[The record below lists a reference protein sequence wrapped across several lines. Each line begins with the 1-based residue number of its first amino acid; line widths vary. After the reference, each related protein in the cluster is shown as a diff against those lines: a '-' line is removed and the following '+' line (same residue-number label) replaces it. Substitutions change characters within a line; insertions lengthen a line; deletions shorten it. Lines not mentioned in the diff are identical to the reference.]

1 MRFLTANLTALKD
14 LSGLITTLLLFS
26 LSINLN
32 AATNPIVLTNEQ
44 IKHLGIQLGVL
55 KSANNIPLLTAPAK
69 VVVPPAHE
77 QIVSA
82 PQAGLVSQLNFAVG
96 DSVKKG
102 EIVAQINSPDIVGLQ
117 QRYLQ
122 VENQRQLALA
132 NYQRDRNLFA
142 EGVIAQKRWQ
152 EARSQ
157 YAILESEAKS
167 ARQLLQIAGMSEA
180 QLRNL
185 AQTGRFASQLTL
197 YAPLSGVVIEKM
209 VVAGE
214 RLNSLS
220 PLYKVANLD
229 ELWLEIA
236 VAQEQMNA
244 VHVGDNV
251 AIVNTPI
258 SARIVLLGKSI
269 NLSNQTVTVRAV
281 INQRQPA
288 VRAGQTVMIQLI
300 QANDQTAFTVP
311 STALAQNEGKSYLFI
326 RDKNGFKVHPV
337 TMMAKQGTEV
347 VISGAL
353 TGKEQIAANGAVA
366 LKALWLGLGEGE

>member
-1 MRFLTANLTALKD
+1 MNFLNVNLP
-14 LSGLITTLLLFS
+14 GLIISLFLFTLS
-26 LSINLN
+26 LNLN
-32 AATNPIVLTNEQ
+32 AASNPIVLSNEQ
-44 IKHLGIQLGVL
+44 IKHLGIQMAGI
-55 KSANNIPLLTAPAK
+55 KPASNIPLLTAPAK

-77 QIVSA
+77 QIISA

-96 DSVKKG
+96 DNVKKG
-102 EIVAQINSPDIVGLQ
+102 EVVAQINSPDLVTLQ
-117 QRYLQ
+117 QGYLQ
-122 VENQRQLALA
+122 VENQRQLAA
-132 NYQRDRNLFA
+132 TNYQRDKNLFA

-185 AQTGRFASQLTL
+185 TQSGRFSSQLTL
-197 YAPLSGVVIEKM
+197 FAPLSGVVLEKM

-236 VAQEQMNA
+236 VAQEQIAA

-258 SARIVLLGKSI
+258 SARIALLGKSI

-281 INQRQPA
+281 INERQPP

-326 RDKNGFKVHPV
+326 RDPRGFKVQAV
-337 TMMAKQGTEV
+337 TMMAKQGAEV

-353 TGKEQIAANGAVA
+353 SGKEQIATQGAVA

>member
-1 MRFLTANLTALKD
+1 MKNLLPVNQDYQSFKGLAVLTCLFV
-14 LSGLITTLLLFS
+14 LSF
-26 LSINLN
+26 NLN
-32 AATNPIVLTNEQ
+32 AASNPIVLTNEQ
-44 IKHLGIQLGVL
+44 INHLGIQMAGI
-55 KSANNIPLLTAPAK
+55 KPASNIPLLTAPAK

-102 EIVAQINSPDIVGLQ
+102 EIVAQINSPDIVTLQ

-132 NYQRDRNLFA
+132 NYQRDKNLFA

-185 AQTGRFASQLTL
+185 TQTERFSSQLTL
-197 YAPLSGVVIEKM
+197 YAPLTGVVLEKM

-236 VAQEQMNA
+236 VAQEQIGA

-251 AIVNTPI
+251 TIVNTPI
-258 SARIVLLGKSI
+258 SARIALLGKSI

-300 QANDQTAFTVP
+300 QANDQTAFAVP

-326 RDKNGFKVHPV
+326 HDPRGFKVQAV
-337 TMMAKQGTEV
+337 TMMAKQGAEV

-366 LKALWLGLGEGE
+366 LKALWLGLGEGD

>member
-1 MRFLTANLTALKD
+1 MKNLFRTQHNHPSCKRFAVF
-14 LSGLITTLLLFS
+14 SCLLL
-26 LSINLN
+26 LSCNLN
-32 AATNPIVLTNEQ
+32 AATNTIVLTNEQ
-44 IKHLGIQLGVL
+44 IHHLGVQIGGL
-55 KSANNIPLLTAPAK
+55 KPAQTIPVLTAPAK

-77 QIVSA
+77 HIISA

-96 DSVKKG
+96 DSIKKG
-102 EIVAQINSPDIVGLQ
+102 DIVAQLNSPDIVGLQ
-117 QRYLQ
+117 QHYLQ
-122 VENQRQLALA
+122 VENQRQLALT
-132 NYQRDRNLFA
+132 NYQRDKTLFA

-157 YAILESEAKS
+157 YALLESEANS
-167 ARQLLQIAGMSEA
+167 ARQLLQIAGMSDT

-185 AQTGRFASQLTL
+185 TQTRRFISQLTL
-197 YAPLSGVVIEKM
+197 YSPLTGVVLEKM

-236 VAQEQMNA
+236 VAQEQINT
-244 VHVGDNV
+244 VHVGDQV
-251 AIVNTPI
+251 TVINTPI
-258 SARIVLLGKSI
+258 SARIALLGKSI

-281 INQRQPA
+281 INQRQPP

-300 QANDQTAFTVP
+300 QTDNQAAFTVP
-311 STALAQNEGKSYLFI
+311 STALAQNKGKFYVFI
-326 RDKNGFKVHPV
+326 RDAHGFRIQPV
-337 TMMAKQGTEV
+337 TMLAKQDSQV
-347 VISGAL
+347 VISGIL
-353 TGKEQIAANGAVA
+353 TGNEQIASQGVVA